1 MTWELWAS
9 FVVIAG
15 AAIVT
20 PGPGNLNT
28 LRRAVELG
36 HRPAL
41 FCLFGNVIGLAILGA
56 ATTLGLIALLVTTP
70 FLWSAF
76 QWVALGLLVFL
87 ALQMMTSSSPPQF
100 GHGSVSTGN
109 HLQLL
114 FEAIAVSALNPKAA
128 VFYIAVFPLYTDP
141 MQPFVPQ
148 ATLIIVTCLVISAV
162 SHGVYIFLAGVTR
175 HHLSAPSRYRMFRVI
190 SGLVMLGLAAW
201 LFSRMM
207 AR

>member
-9 FVVIAG
+9 FVVISG

-56 ATTLGLIALLVTTP
+56 ATGLGLIALLVATP
-70 FLWSAF
+70 SLWSAF
-76 QWVALGLLVFL
+76 QWIALGFLVFL
-87 ALQMMTSSSPPQF
+87 ALQMMAPSSPPQF
-100 GHGSVSTGN
+100 GHGSVSTGS
-109 HLQLL
+109 HRQLL
-114 FEAIAVSALNPKAA
+114 FEAVVVSALNPKAA
-128 VFYIAVFPLYTDP
+128 MFYIAVFPLYTDP
-141 MQPFVPQ
+141 AQPFVPQ
-148 ATLIIVTCLVISAV
+148 ATLIVVTCLVISAL
-162 SHGVYIFLAGVTR
+162 SHGMYIFLASVTR
-175 HHLSAPSRYRMFRVI
+175 HHLSAPNRYRMFRVI
-190 SGLVMLGLAAW
+190 SGVVMLGLAAW
-201 LFSRMM
+201 LFSRAL